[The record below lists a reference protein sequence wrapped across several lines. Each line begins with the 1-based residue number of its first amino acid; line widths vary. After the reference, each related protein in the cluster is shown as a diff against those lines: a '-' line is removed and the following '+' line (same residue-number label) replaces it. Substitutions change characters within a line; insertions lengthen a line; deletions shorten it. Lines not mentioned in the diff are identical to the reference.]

1 MLGRCKDVLKTIA
14 PNELYAGLLEHV
26 HNEVAL
32 VCCLVDWNSHIGLYN
47 VVKSVTSMKHTKTLL
62 RAWQDALPSGAASSV
77 SKPEQGATSTSGSHS
92 LLYNAFAKSSRIVQS
107 ILWGESGRSS
117 TASSQGPTLGRK
129 RAIVVWIACWVDF
142 LTFKTTAYFQ
152 KIITPHRS
160 LFLEESPVSAKQST
174 VLDDIWS
181 RPGLPKTSFNDMVM
195 AFLHNHDGCF
205 VSLLF
210 ESSKQRPYFLDGF
223 AVTGSKVNVPDY
235 RVQACAVLFCVSN
248 QKLLQARGH
257 TLRGSLV
264 SDVCSSRAT
273 HSSGSQQYDV
283 DWFRHNCLPDILCVL
298 DSDRLTLEL
307 ELLGS
312 SPLLGRLDTDADGL
326 LVELCNSA
334 ETIIDNAVAQM
345 AETAGVEANA
355 DVTAPDA
362 WLSGDAKPE
371 DGRPDSVLG
380 PEDDS
385 DTDTDD
391 GYMDDVEA
399 AAALHISIPRPDSRQ
414 RPSTA
419 HALPETRDAIQDSE
433 LNQTM
438 SVHSNEQAEITFDAT
453 HAQDASLSLY
463 STYLLKSHLRNNL
476 PHDWQARNAYTNRHF
491 VGRQSGRASMRHE
504 SRVAPQ
510 AERIS
515 SGAPENAPSDVND
528 AAAAA
533 PVLARR
539 KTDDFRA
546 STSRGADAR
555 LASERPVT
563 MHADSGIGSTSQVKA
578 AQTEPDLAASDY
590 RSQGARGSISSTN
603 IRISRPSLSIRSFFQ
618 STSRLSVPMR
628 QQSSSQHQLLA
639 DQKAEESEVARRVRC
654 GERLKELFG
663 PWNSPGADEQAHD
676 DVSVYL
682 GGSSR
687 RGSVHSL
694 SYSTHIRT
702 SLGAK
707 TAVAATAAMPNTEAR
722 GGGFAHRLSRAA
734 APLVTSA
741 AATAPIAS
749 RGTEHQFGPSPQQQR
764 AWAARGQNPRLLQQS
779 DVSSGIPAG
788 SASSALHSLPPA
800 AAPAPP
806 MAGGGLEACTY
817 LYSRVG
823 LPNIVMVA
831 VLLDTERGLGRRRE
845 AERAWDEIVDAV
857 RGTSMLERL
866 MSLPS

>member
-1 MLGRCKDVLKTIA
+1 MTRLQLTSLGEFISSLSRLDYEAAKLASGRVMEDHIQMGALMFSLLTIEMMYTSMDYLAPSNFRRGNNYLLNMYNPLPRRLAKLLKKLESEYEEEHGRLISLGVQTAYADASAFGMPAVAQDGTHYFSPEALSDHRGFVIDPNQLQVSSRSREPISPFHLVDKSRAGQKDAEYRRWPDDEQAPHPGPGASESFDPNRYIANISEAENVLQELETVKQLVDFISKFVEVRKTMVVLYRFIAVTGPVLYTYKLDIMLGRCKDVLKTIA

-345 AETAGVEANA
+345 AETAG
-355 DVTAPDA
+355 
-362 WLSGDAKPE
+362 
-371 DGRPDSVLG
+371 
-380 PEDDS
+380 
-385 DTDTDD
+385 
-391 GYMDDVEA
+391 
-399 AAALHISIPRPDSRQ
+399 
-414 RPSTA
+414 
-419 HALPETRDAIQDSE
+419 
-433 LNQTM
+433 
-438 SVHSNEQAEITFDAT
+438 
-453 HAQDASLSLY
+453 
-463 STYLLKSHLRNNL
+463 
-476 PHDWQARNAYTNRHF
+476 
-491 VGRQSGRASMRHE
+491 
-504 SRVAPQ
+504 
-510 AERIS
+510 
-515 SGAPENAPSDVND
+515 
-528 AAAAA
+528 
-533 PVLARR
+533 
-539 KTDDFRA
+539 
-546 STSRGADAR
+546 
-555 LASERPVT
+555 
-563 MHADSGIGSTSQVKA
+563 
-578 AQTEPDLAASDY
+578 
-590 RSQGARGSISSTN
+590 
-603 IRISRPSLSIRSFFQ
+603 
-618 STSRLSVPMR
+618 
-628 QQSSSQHQLLA
+628 
-639 DQKAEESEVARRVRC
+639 
-654 GERLKELFG
+654 
-663 PWNSPGADEQAHD
+663 
-676 DVSVYL
+676 
-682 GGSSR
+682 
-687 RGSVHSL
+687 
-694 SYSTHIRT
+694 
-702 SLGAK
+702 
-707 TAVAATAAMPNTEAR
+707 
-722 GGGFAHRLSRAA
+722 
-734 APLVTSA
+734 
-741 AATAPIAS
+741 
-749 RGTEHQFGPSPQQQR
+749 
-764 AWAARGQNPRLLQQS
+764 
-779 DVSSGIPAG
+779 
-788 SASSALHSLPPA
+788 
-800 AAPAPP
+800 
-806 MAGGGLEACTY
+806 
-817 LYSRVG
+817 
-823 LPNIVMVA
+823 
-831 VLLDTERGLGRRRE
+831 
-845 AERAWDEIVDAV
+845 
-857 RGTSMLERL
+857 
-866 MSLPS
+866 